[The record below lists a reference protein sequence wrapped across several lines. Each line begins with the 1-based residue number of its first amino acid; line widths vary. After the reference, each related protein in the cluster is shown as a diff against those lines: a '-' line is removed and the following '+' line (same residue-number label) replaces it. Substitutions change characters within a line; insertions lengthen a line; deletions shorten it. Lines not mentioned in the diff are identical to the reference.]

1 MSLNRRITAAAALV
15 LAVVATVVALTM
27 TAPKAAETAA
37 PTRGT
42 VALDTESTTT
52 SLAVA
57 PTTTPPPAS
66 ASARGQRRATVADGR
81 FHVRGRDVTGPA
93 GSVVTL
99 RGVSKSGL
107 EYSVDGYDVSQ
118 ATFDRMR
125 SWGANVVR
133 VALSDRFALPEMCN
147 FDASYLSTI
156 DEIVSYGEQLK
167 MLIVLD
173 DHFATRGL
181 ACGRGAWSANQKAP
195 DEFNLAFVKML
206 GLRYK
211 DRPYVAI
218 DLYNEPHDINWETWQ
233 HGGNIDDAYTAV
245 GMQDL
250 LDGVRSTG
258 FNGLVFA
265 TGPQWGN
272 DLRSIATEPLRND
285 ADVVYGAHEYPYT
298 CGTTTVPQSEPY
310 ECNGHQYPGFLD
322 NQIAPAIATRAV
334 MLTEFG
340 TQRPSDGE
348 MRAPI
353 QWAEDHHIG
362 WIAWLWCSGDT
373 TNYCLLTPDH
383 TNTPSVIGKPVQDF
397 LFKANGWTTLNGR

>member
-1 MSLNRRITAAAALV
+1 MAATL
-15 LAVVATVVALTM
+15 VALSV
-27 TAPKAAETAA
+27 TAPKTASQTSDSA
-37 PTRGT
+37 TPSDGNVALESIPTSTT
-42 VALDTESTTT
+42 VAPVSVTT
-52 SLAVA
+52 A
-57 PTTTPPPAS
+57 P
-66 ASARGQRRATVADGR
+66 RRRQPIAADGR
-81 FHVRGRDVTGPA
+81 FHVRGRDVFGPTGSA
-93 GSVVTL
+93 VTL

-107 EYSVDGYDVSQ
+107 EYSVDGYDVSK
-118 ATFDRMR
+118 ATFERMR

-156 DEIVSYGEQLK
+156 DDIVSYGEQLK

-181 ACGRGAWSANQKAP
+181 SCGRGAWSANQKAP
-195 DEFNLAFVKML
+195 DEHNLAFVKML

-218 DLYNEPHDINWETWQ
+218 DLYNEPHEITWETWL
-233 HGGNIDDAYTAV
+233 HGGSVDGTYTAV

-250 LDGVRSTG
+250 LDGVRGTG
-258 FNGLVFA
+258 FTGLVFA

-272 DLRSIATEPLRND
+272 DLRSIATDPLAND
-285 ADVVYGAHEYPYT
+285 ADVVYAAHAYPYT
-298 CGTTTVPQSEPY
+298 CGTTTIPPNEPY
-310 ECNGHQYPGFLD
+310 ECDGHQYPRFLD

-340 TQRPSDGE
+340 TQRAIDGE
-348 MRAPI
+348 MRAPL

-362 WIAWLWCSGDT
+362 WIAWLWCSGKTSD
-373 TNYCLLTPDH
+373 YCMLTPDGK
-383 TNTPSVIGKPVQDF
+383 NTPSVIGKPVQDF
-397 LFKANGWTTLNGR
+397 LFKANGWTSLNGR